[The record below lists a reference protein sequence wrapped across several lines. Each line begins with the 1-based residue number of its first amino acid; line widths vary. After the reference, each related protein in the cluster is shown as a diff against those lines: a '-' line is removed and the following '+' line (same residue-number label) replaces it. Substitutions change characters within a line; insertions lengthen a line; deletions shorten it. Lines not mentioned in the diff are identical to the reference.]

1 MQVLLWYSQDPS
13 ALALLQKKQSSE
25 SLLERSLGQFQM
37 FLRSLSKNKRELP
50 LSPWLNGLWSL
61 VNPSV

>member
-13 ALALLQKKQSSE
+13 ALALLQKKQPSE

-37 FLRSLSKNKRELP
+37 FLRSLSKNKPVSYLY
-50 LSPWLNGLWSL
+50 LLGLTACGLW
-61 VNPSV
+61 